1 MAVIHKKNN
10 KIFKGVL
17 ISLIVL
23 AIVPMVII
31 FTLWFKGL
39 GVGIGGTTET
49 WSHFG
54 SFFGGVLGPILSFF
68 SFTAIIYTVYL
79 QSDSNR
85 VQALANKQAAEDR
98 LTSEKL
104 AIKSQKD
111 QRDAFH
117 KRIKHEKQQQL
128 LSFFINTF
136 DELESLG
143 CKALE
148 DFTLKNNL
156 ELPTLAS
163 NSNSYAWKAHS
174 TSLVLKRCLDK
185 FDSESAE
192 LIYIYATKCS
202 GQINGFKRN
211 IGTYQN
217 TLNNSTEEIKE
228 ILKEWEATHCRFE
241 NSLQIFK
248 NKYFSIWEEESNN
261 GS

>member
-1 MAVIHKKNN
+1 MAVIDKKNN

-23 AIVPMVII
+23 AIASMVGI

-39 GVGIGGTTET
+39 GVGSGGTSET

-54 SFFGGVLGPILSFF
+54 SFFGGVLGPILSFL

-79 QSDSNR
+79 QSDSNK

-98 LTSEKL
+98 LASEKL
-104 AIKSQKD
+104 AIESQKD
-111 QRDAFH
+111 QRDAFQ

-143 CKALE
+143 CEAVQDLTEKNEVGLA
-148 DFTLKNNL
+148 TLSYR
-156 ELPTLAS
+156 TT
-163 NSNSYAWKAHS
+163 SYAWKAHS
-174 TSLVLKRCLDK
+174 TSLVLKRYLDK

-192 LIYIYATKCS
+192 FIHIYATKCS
-202 GQINGFKRN
+202 GQINNFKEN
-211 IGTYQN
+211 IEIYRAC
-217 TLNNSTEEIKE
+217 LNNSAEELARMLSE
-228 ILKEWEATHCRFE
+228 SQETHRRFE
-241 NSLQIFK
+241 DSLQILK
-248 NKYFSIWEEESNN
+248 DKYISIWEERSNN
-261 GS
+261 GN